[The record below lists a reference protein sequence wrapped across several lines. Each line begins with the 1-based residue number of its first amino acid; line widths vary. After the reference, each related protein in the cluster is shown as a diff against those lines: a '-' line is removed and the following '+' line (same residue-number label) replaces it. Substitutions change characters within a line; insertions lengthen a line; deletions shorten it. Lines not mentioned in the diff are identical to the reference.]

1 MRSLKTSSAYS
12 RYRKLAKHY
21 YWVVTL
27 TLVLALSV
35 IMLGAYTRLTDAG
48 LGCPDWPGC
57 YGKLVLKNDPA
68 KLKKAQQNF
77 PNQPIVISKAWT
89 EMAHRY
95 LAGTLGLLIS
105 ILAIWSL
112 MRKRKHPEQ
121 SVWLPLSLVAALIFQ
136 VILGMWTVTLKV
148 LPVVVMAHLA
158 GGMLIASLLCLLML
172 SSSQRTIQQYNFGA
186 LRPLAILGLIII
198 TLQILLGAWTSTNYA
213 ALACPSFPFCH
224 GTLFPELDWRSAFNL
239 MSPIG
244 PNYEGGHL
252 ALNARVTI
260 QMVHRY
266 GAFVTVAFWLPFSL
280 YLATSKTA
288 GVLRRY
294 GWMILALLILQFVL
308 GAINVIKL
316 LPIKIAVAHNAVATL
331 ILMTV
336 TAFIYQLYDN
346 KDKPRSTL

>member
-1 MRSLKTSSAYS
+1 MRSLKISNAYS

-21 YWVVTL
+21 FWVVTL
-27 TLVLALSV
+27 TLVLTLSV

-57 YGKLVLKNDPA
+57 YGKLVLNNNSTT
-68 KLKKAQQNF
+68 LEKAQQNF

-105 ILAIWSL
+105 ILAAWSL
-112 MRKRKHPEQ
+112 LRKRKHPEQ
-121 SVWLPLSLVAALIFQ
+121 SVWLPISLVAAVIFQ
-136 VILGMWTVTLKV
+136 VVLGMWTVTLKV
-148 LPVVVMAHLA
+148 LPLVVMAHLA
-158 GGMLIASLLCLLML
+158 GGMLIACLLCLLML
-172 SSSQRTIQQYNFGA
+172 SSSQRTIRQPHFYV
-186 LRPLAILGLIII
+186 LRPFAILGLIIVV
-198 TLQILLGAWTSTNYA
+198 LQILLGAWTSTNYA
-213 ALACPSFPFCH
+213 ALACPTFPFCH
-224 GTLFPELDWRSAFNL
+224 GALFPTLDWKTAFNL

-244 PNYEGGHL
+244 PNYEGGRL

-288 GVLRRY
+288 GVLRKY
-294 GWMILALLILQFVL
+294 GWIILALLILQFVL

-316 LPIKIAVAHNAVATL
+316 LPIKIAISHNAVATL

-346 KDKPRSTL
+346 KPGST